1 MKNRHQFQQSPHR
14 KMHWIQ
20 IRRCRRPHLLT
31 PESWQI
37 TFAPVLSF
45 SWGVAW
51 CSILLKGETLI
62 FGSVLHLI
70 LKIRSQNIFI
80 KLYLCS
86 TKTRSYF
93 QDLETAVYTMRKKP
107 YLSAVNCSHG
117 VINDCYRVCVHSIVL
132 IANSRF
138 DCEKSFIRKKLSLA
152 LACQPSVLQEEYFW
166 SFKFLVLLSRFR
178 YFLLSRRQPYIIFED
193 DSHGGHAHIYVFSH
207 LACRSLWI
215 PPYPFTDSF
224 NHFLW
229 SSKAW
234 YPTPRTVFRCTKF
247 LKSIHN
253 MVHRGFSLVTFK
265 SLIISEFVLSAHL
278 SWIIASCLLIFWKFN
293 ENYFNIIAEND

>member
-1 MKNRHQFQQSPHR
+1 MTAIEFAYTLLF
-14 KMHWIQ
+14 W
-20 IRRCRRPHLLT
+20 LLT
-31 PESWQI
+31 VALIVKS
-37 TFAPVLSF
+37 LSSEKNYLLLWHASLQF
-45 SWGVAW
+45 S
-51 CSILLKGETLI
+51 
-62 FGSVLHLI
+62 
-70 LKIRSQNIFI
+70 
-80 KLYLCS
+80 
-86 TKTRSYF
+86 
-93 QDLETAVYTMRKKP
+93 KK
-107 YLSAVNCSHG
+107 NT
-117 VINDCYRVCVHSIVL
+117 
-132 IANSRF
+132 
-138 DCEKSFIRKKLSLA
+138 
-152 LACQPSVLQEEYFW
+152 W

-253 MVHRGFSLVTFK
+253 MVHRGPNHFQ
-265 SLIISEFVLSAHL
+265 
-278 SWIIASCLLIFWKFN
+278 
-293 ENYFNIIAEND
+293 